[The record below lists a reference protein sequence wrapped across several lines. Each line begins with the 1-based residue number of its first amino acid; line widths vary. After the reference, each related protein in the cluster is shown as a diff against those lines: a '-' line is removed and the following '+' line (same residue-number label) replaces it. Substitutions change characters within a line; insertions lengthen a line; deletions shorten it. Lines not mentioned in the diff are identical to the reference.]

1 MAKYSTNIEAGK
13 ALSDQLQVKSR
24 ELRGIYDSTKPAD
37 VARASKLK
45 AEIGGIQNELMM
57 LTNIGS
63 IGGGLAKGVT
73 GLLTAVP
80 DIVIAGKNLLTGS
93 KTEGLGDR
101 LTPGL
106 QAPSQEQ
113 AGLFGAARGFGG
125 SVGLGPKMLLAN
137 VGASTLDE
145 AALDGNPIAQSLLAI
160 TTLGY
165 SGAQG
170 VRNLLKGRQI
180 NKLMDQL
187 PAEDANALKDFMVK
201 GQSASDPLVAGKVA
215 ALRQNPKYAELFT
228 ALEKKATEVSTAGA
242 RVETLKGYPKEQ
254 AGSAIFQ
261 AVEGKVDQLR
271 EAITKTPKSKFD
283 AAMKMGGNNDILSTE
298 NTIKNIDDLIVDYSR
313 KGTDDAKAAISFLN
327 RFKNQLTTTTSEAT
341 PAAVSNINKQLA
353 QTDAGLVVG
362 AGSAT
367 IPAGTAST
375 TTKISPEKMQALLQ
389 EFGSQAKQG
398 ENLITDVS
406 LGTQKRIATA
416 IFGGL
421 KDDLVLTKDTTG
433 VQRIKNIAETLEGAR
448 NDVANAYSKYSDF
461 IAQGLPAKLKNKAIN
476 EIDTDELLGTIK
488 SLSNAQRE
496 RLAGVLNNTA
506 PEDLKRV
513 RQVMYDDFVQ
523 SARTTLADGSTGVDL
538 KLLANKFNTLDEKGR
553 EAMAFSVGTN
563 IDDFSSR
570 MKDAENFFKYQQ
582 RYGKPAEGGTAL
594 NTGAV
599 DALSS
604 AAAVSMGYGPA
615 KAVSLLGR
623 IGNFL
628 SGGLTDDQTL
638 SLLMRPETKGLLRE
652 VITSPNSLKT
662 LDKLEQSVLSPVAS
676 TARQGAIVAAGATEA
691 APSDVVQQTQ
701 GGSRPALDL
710 TIPDDAAPDAGTE
723 TQGGSRPTL
732 DLSYNPLEIE
742 QKIRAQAEAKGYGQ
756 YADMFVR
763 QAKQESGLNP
773 YAVSPKGAAGVFQ
786 HMPGTAKDLNI
797 DPFDIDQSIA
807 GGIDYMGQQ
816 LNKFKDPRLALA
828 AYNWGPGNVS
838 KSGLAGAPAETQNY
852 IKSILGS

>member
-13 ALSDQLQVKSR
+13 ALSDQLQTKSR

-37 VARASKLK
+37 IARAEKLK

-57 LTNIGS
+57 LTNVGS
-63 IGGGLAKGVT
+63 IGGGLAKGVSS
-73 GLLTAVP
+73 LVTAVP
-80 DIVIAGKNLLTGS
+80 DIIVAGKNLLTGS
-93 KTEGLGDR
+93 KTEALGDR

-113 AGLFGAARGFGG
+113 AALFGAARGLGG
-125 SVGLGPKMLLAN
+125 SVGLGPKLLAAN

-145 AALDGNPIAQSLLAI
+145 AALNGSPIAQSLLAI

-165 SGAQG
+165 GGIQG
-170 VRNLLKGRQI
+170 VRNALKGRQI
-180 NKLMDQL
+180 NKLMEQL
-187 PAEDANALKDFMVK
+187 PTEDANALKNFMVM

-228 ALEKKATEVSTAGA
+228 ALEKKATEVATSGA
-242 RVETLKGYPKEQ
+242 RVETRPGYPKEQ

-261 AVEGKVDQLR
+261 SIDGEARKLQQNINEVGKAR
-271 EAITKTPKSKFD
+271 FEAAK
-283 AAMKMGGNNDILSTE
+283 AMGGNNDILMTDKTSE
-298 NTIKNIDDLIVDYSR
+298 NIKDLIIEF
-313 KGTDDAKAAISFLN
+313 KNKKTDDADAAAGFLGRMYNDLSGNRIS
-327 RFKNQLTTTTSEAT
+327 
-341 PAAVSNINKQLA
+341 V
-353 QTDAGLVVG
+353 
-362 AGSAT
+362 
-367 IPAGTAST
+367 
-375 TTKISPEKMQALLQ
+375 EKMQALLS

-398 ENLITDVS
+398 EQLIKDVS
-406 LGTQKRIATA
+406 LSSQKKIATA

-421 KDDLVLTKDTTG
+421 KDDLQATRLDSTVP
-433 VQRIKNIAETLEGAR
+433 RIREISGLLMGAR
-448 NDVANAYSKYSDF
+448 KDVEKAYRAYDDFAAN
-461 IAQGLPAKLKNKAIN
+461 GLPEILKNKTIN
-476 EIDTDELLGTIK
+476 QIDTDELLTTIK
-488 SLSNAQRE
+488 GLTNAQRDKM
-496 RLAGVLNNTA
+496 AGVLNNTA

-553 EAMAFSVGTN
+553 EAMAFSVGTS

-615 KAVSLLGR
+615 KAVSLVGR
-623 IGNFL
+623 IGSFL
-628 SGGLTDDQTL
+628 SGGLTDEQTL

-662 LDKLEQSVLSPVAS
+662 LDRLEQSVLSPAAS
-676 TARQGAIVAAGATEA
+676 TIRQGATVAAGAAEA
-691 APSDVVQQTQ
+691 APSEVTTPTQ
-701 GGSRPALDL
+701 GGSRPMLDL
-710 TIPDDAAPDAGTE
+710 TGPEDNVPTE
-723 TQGGSRPTL
+723 IQEGSRPAM
-732 DLSYNPLEIE
+732 DLSYNPAEIE
-742 QKIRAQAEAKGYGQ
+742 QKIRAQAEAKGLGQ

-763 QAKQESGLNP
+763 QAKKESDFNP
-773 YAVSPKGAAGVFQ
+773 YAVGPETKYGRATGVFQ
-786 HMPGTAKDLNI
+786 HIPATAKELGIADT
-797 DPFDIDQSIA
+797 FDADQSIA
-807 GGIDYMGQQ
+807 GGITYMGQLLKQ
-816 LNKFKDPRLALA
+816 YNNDPRKALA
-828 AYNWGPGNVS
+828 AYNWGMGNLNS
-838 KSGLAGAPAETQNY
+838 QGMSNAPPETQNY
-852 IKSILGS
+852 IKTILGS